1 MYHRLV
7 RGTLLLVV
15 LAIASVAGCVGSSA
29 NSDDPGDF
37 AKRQYE
43 QMSHGERDKVY
54 DALLPEQ
61 RNQDVL
67 DAYLGCTDDLVGS
80 WHIVMDTIE
89 VVDVHD
95 ETITVGGVSHPAK
108 AVALKLILGD
118 QRADITRY
126 VINEDGHWYAAVS
139 DHKLEQWHQGIC
151 ENP

>member
-7 RGTLLLVV
+7 RGRLLLGV
-15 LAIASVAGCVGSSA
+15 LAIASVAGCLGSSGD
-29 NSDDPGDF
+29 SEDPGDF
-37 AKRQYE
+37 AKQQYE
-43 QMSHGERDKVY
+43 QMSHGERDKVF
-54 DALLPEQ
+54 DSLLPEQ

-95 ETITVGGVSHPAK
+95 ETITVGGVSHAAK
-108 AVALKLILGD
+108 AVALMLVLGD

-126 VINEDGHWYAAVS
+126 LVNEDGHWYAAVS